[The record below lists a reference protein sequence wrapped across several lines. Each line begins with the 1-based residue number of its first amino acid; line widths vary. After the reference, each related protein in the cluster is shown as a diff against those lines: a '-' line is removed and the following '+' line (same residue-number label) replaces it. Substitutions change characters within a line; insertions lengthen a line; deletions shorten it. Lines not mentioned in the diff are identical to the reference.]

1 MYYMKYQF
9 IAIEGPI
16 GVGKSTLASQLAKH
30 FKASFLT
37 DTESSNPYLKTFY
50 RDPSAAAF
58 HTQMHFLVSRL
69 ETLNN
74 PAVLRPTQPI
84 VADFLLDKDRLFAE
98 LTLDHTEWW
107 MYSTLYEQQVKG
119 IPKPD
124 LVVYLQAPLERLIER
139 IERRGLG
146 HEQRIDSNYLQ
157 QLSALYE
164 RFFYSYSDTPL
175 LIVNAAD
182 VNLADDP
189 LEVKNI
195 ANRIS
200 ELEGGRH
207 YFNPVAAAS

>member
-1 MYYMKYQF
+1 MKYQF

-16 GVGKSTLASQLAKH
+16 GVGKSTLAAQLAKQ
-30 FKASFLT
+30 FKASFLS
-37 DTESSNPYLKTFY
+37 DSDAINPYLKTFY
-50 RDPSAAAF
+50 RNPGGAAF
-58 HTQMHFLVSRL
+58 HTQLHFLVSRL

-74 PAVLRPTQPI
+74 PAVVNPNKPI

-107 MYSTLYEQQVKG
+107 MYSRLYDKQVADV
-119 IPKPD
+119 PRPD

-139 IERRGLG
+139 IERRGVG

-164 RFFYSYSDTPL
+164 RFFHAYSETPL

-182 VNLADDP
+182 INLADDP
-189 LEVKNI
+189 DEVLRLGS
-195 ANRIS
+195 RIR

-207 YFNPVAAAS
+207 YFNPMAVS